1 MQSKILKLIAI
12 ISVFIIVSVFPVKV
26 FSSWVDDAD
35 NFLESAGNSI
45 TVDKDQLTSASDE
58 IYNTLT
64 SIGMIVA
71 VIVGMILGITYMMT
85 GAVDKAKV
93 KESIMPYL
101 LGCIVILKIGIVLVF
116 IVMFVFTNIYAF
128 SINDLNGEG
137 STTGNLK
144 ATGNKTIT
152 ILSVIGSLISVIV
165 LIVLVIKYM
174 LGSTEEKA
182 EYKKSMLPYVIG
194 AVSVFASSAIA
205 GAIYNIIPK

>member
-35 NFLESAGNSI
+35 NFLKSAVNSI

-101 LGCIVILKIGIVLVF
+101 LGCIVIFGAFGIW
-116 IVMFVFTNIYAF
+116 
-128 SINDLNGEG
+128 
-137 STTGNLK
+137 K
-144 ATGNKTIT
+144 
-152 ILSVIGSLISVIV
+152 
-165 LIVLVIKYM
+165 LVINVM
-174 LGSTEEKA
+174 NG
-182 EYKKSMLPYVIG
+182 VG
-194 AVSVFASSAIA
+194 
-205 GAIYNIIPK
+205 

>member
-35 NFLESAGNSI
+35 NFLKSAGNSI
-45 TVDKDQLTSASDE
+45 TVDKAQLTSASDE

-101 LGCIVILKIGIVLVF
+101 LGCIVIFGAFGIW
-116 IVMFVFTNIYAF
+116 
-128 SINDLNGEG
+128 
-137 STTGNLK
+137 K
-144 ATGNKTIT
+144 
-152 ILSVIGSLISVIV
+152 
-165 LIVLVIKYM
+165 LVINVM
-174 LGSTEEKA
+174 NG
-182 EYKKSMLPYVIG
+182 VG
-194 AVSVFASSAIA
+194 
-205 GAIYNIIPK
+205 

>member
-26 FSSWVDDAD
+26 FSSWGDDAD

-101 LGCIVILKIGIVLVF
+101 LGCIVIFGAFGIW
-116 IVMFVFTNIYAF
+116 
-128 SINDLNGEG
+128 
-137 STTGNLK
+137 K
-144 ATGNKTIT
+144 
-152 ILSVIGSLISVIV
+152 
-165 LIVLVIKYM
+165 LVINVM
-174 LGSTEEKA
+174 NG
-182 EYKKSMLPYVIG
+182 VG
-194 AVSVFASSAIA
+194 
-205 GAIYNIIPK
+205 

>member
-35 NFLESAGNSI
+35 NFLKSAGNSI
-45 TVDKDQLTSASDE
+45 TVDKDQLTSTSDE

-93 KESIMPYL
+93 KESIVPYL
-101 LGCIVILKIGIVLVF
+101 LGCIVIFGAFGIW
-116 IVMFVFTNIYAF
+116 
-128 SINDLNGEG
+128 
-137 STTGNLK
+137 K
-144 ATGNKTIT
+144 
-152 ILSVIGSLISVIV
+152 
-165 LIVLVIKYM
+165 LVINVM
-174 LGSTEEKA
+174 NG
-182 EYKKSMLPYVIG
+182 VG
-194 AVSVFASSAIA
+194 
-205 GAIYNIIPK
+205 

>member
-35 NFLESAGNSI
+35 NFLKSAGNSI

-93 KESIMPYL
+93 KESITPYL
-101 LGCIVILKIGIVLVF
+101 LGCIVIFGAFGIW
-116 IVMFVFTNIYAF
+116 
-128 SINDLNGEG
+128 
-137 STTGNLK
+137 K
-144 ATGNKTIT
+144 
-152 ILSVIGSLISVIV
+152 
-165 LIVLVIKYM
+165 LVINVM
-174 LGSTEEKA
+174 NG
-182 EYKKSMLPYVIG
+182 VG
-194 AVSVFASSAIA
+194 
-205 GAIYNIIPK
+205 

>member
-45 TVDKDQLTSASDE
+45 TVDKDQLTSASAE

-101 LGCIVILKIGIVLVF
+101 LGCIVIFGAFGIW
-116 IVMFVFTNIYAF
+116 
-128 SINDLNGEG
+128 
-137 STTGNLK
+137 K
-144 ATGNKTIT
+144 
-152 ILSVIGSLISVIV
+152 
-165 LIVLVIKYM
+165 LVINVM
-174 LGSTEEKA
+174 NG
-182 EYKKSMLPYVIG
+182 VG
-194 AVSVFASSAIA
+194 
-205 GAIYNIIPK
+205 

>member
-1 MQSKILKLIAI
+1 MQSKILKLIVI

-35 NFLESAGNSI
+35 NFLKSAGSGI

-71 VIVGMILGITYMMT
+71 GIVGMILGITYMMT

-101 LGCIVILKIGIVLVF
+101 LGCIVIFGAFGIW
-116 IVMFVFTNIYAF
+116 
-128 SINDLNGEG
+128 
-137 STTGNLK
+137 K
-144 ATGNKTIT
+144 
-152 ILSVIGSLISVIV
+152 
-165 LIVLVIKYM
+165 LVINVM
-174 LGSTEEKA
+174 NG
-182 EYKKSMLPYVIG
+182 VG
-194 AVSVFASSAIA
+194 
-205 GAIYNIIPK
+205 

>member
-35 NFLESAGNSI
+35 NFLKSAGNSI
-45 TVDKDQLTSASDE
+45 TVDKNQLTSASDE

-101 LGCIVILKIGIVLVF
+101 LGCIVIFGAFGIW
-116 IVMFVFTNIYAF
+116 
-128 SINDLNGEG
+128 
-137 STTGNLK
+137 K
-144 ATGNKTIT
+144 
-152 ILSVIGSLISVIV
+152 
-165 LIVLVIKYM
+165 LVINVM
-174 LGSTEEKA
+174 NG
-182 EYKKSMLPYVIG
+182 VG
-194 AVSVFASSAIA
+194 
-205 GAIYNIIPK
+205 

>member
-26 FSSWVDDAD
+26 FSSWVDD
-35 NFLESAGNSI
+35 AGNSI

-101 LGCIVILKIGIVLVF
+101 LGCIVIFGAFGIW
-116 IVMFVFTNIYAF
+116 
-128 SINDLNGEG
+128 
-137 STTGNLK
+137 K
-144 ATGNKTIT
+144 
-152 ILSVIGSLISVIV
+152 
-165 LIVLVIKYM
+165 LVINVM
-174 LGSTEEKA
+174 NG
-182 EYKKSMLPYVIG
+182 VG
-194 AVSVFASSAIA
+194 
-205 GAIYNIIPK
+205 

>member
-26 FSSWVDDAD
+26 FSSWVDGAD
-35 NFLESAGNSI
+35 NFLKSAGNSI

-101 LGCIVILKIGIVLVF
+101 LGCIVIFGAFGIW
-116 IVMFVFTNIYAF
+116 
-128 SINDLNGEG
+128 
-137 STTGNLK
+137 K
-144 ATGNKTIT
+144 
-152 ILSVIGSLISVIV
+152 
-165 LIVLVIKYM
+165 LVINVM
-174 LGSTEEKA
+174 NG
-182 EYKKSMLPYVIG
+182 VG
-194 AVSVFASSAIA
+194 
-205 GAIYNIIPK
+205 

>member
-101 LGCIVILKIGIVLVF
+101 LGCIVIFGAFGIW
-116 IVMFVFTNIYAF
+116 T
-128 SINDLNGEG
+128 
-137 STTGNLK
+137 
-144 ATGNKTIT
+144 
-152 ILSVIGSLISVIV
+152 
-165 LIVLVIKYM
+165 LVINVM
-174 LGSTEEKA
+174 NG
-182 EYKKSMLPYVIG
+182 VG
-194 AVSVFASSAIA
+194 
-205 GAIYNIIPK
+205 

>member
-12 ISVFIIVSVFPVKV
+12 MSVFIIVSVFPVKV

-101 LGCIVILKIGIVLVF
+101 LGCIVIFGAFGIW
-116 IVMFVFTNIYAF
+116 
-128 SINDLNGEG
+128 
-137 STTGNLK
+137 K
-144 ATGNKTIT
+144 
-152 ILSVIGSLISVIV
+152 
-165 LIVLVIKYM
+165 LVINVM
-174 LGSTEEKA
+174 NG
-182 EYKKSMLPYVIG
+182 VG
-194 AVSVFASSAIA
+194 
-205 GAIYNIIPK
+205 

>member
-1 MQSKILKLIAI
+1 MQSKILKLIVI

-35 NFLESAGNSI
+35 NFLKSAGSGI
-45 TVDKDQLTSASDE
+45 TVDKNQLTSASDE

-101 LGCIVILKIGIVLVF
+101 LGCIVIFGAFGIW
-116 IVMFVFTNIYAF
+116 
-128 SINDLNGEG
+128 
-137 STTGNLK
+137 K
-144 ATGNKTIT
+144 
-152 ILSVIGSLISVIV
+152 
-165 LIVLVIKYM
+165 LVINVM
-174 LGSTEEKA
+174 NG
-182 EYKKSMLPYVIG
+182 VG
-194 AVSVFASSAIA
+194 
-205 GAIYNIIPK
+205 

>member
-26 FSSWVDDAD
+26 FSSWVDAAD

-101 LGCIVILKIGIVLVF
+101 LGCIVIFGAFGIW
-116 IVMFVFTNIYAF
+116 
-128 SINDLNGEG
+128 
-137 STTGNLK
+137 K
-144 ATGNKTIT
+144 
-152 ILSVIGSLISVIV
+152 
-165 LIVLVIKYM
+165 LVINVM
-174 LGSTEEKA
+174 NG
-182 EYKKSMLPYVIG
+182 VG
-194 AVSVFASSAIA
+194 
-205 GAIYNIIPK
+205 

>member
-26 FSSWVDDAD
+26 FSSCVDDAD

-101 LGCIVILKIGIVLVF
+101 LGCIVIFGAFGIW
-116 IVMFVFTNIYAF
+116 
-128 SINDLNGEG
+128 
-137 STTGNLK
+137 K
-144 ATGNKTIT
+144 
-152 ILSVIGSLISVIV
+152 
-165 LIVLVIKYM
+165 LVINVM
-174 LGSTEEKA
+174 NG
-182 EYKKSMLPYVIG
+182 VG
-194 AVSVFASSAIA
+194 
-205 GAIYNIIPK
+205 

>member
-1 MQSKILKLIAI
+1 MQSKILKLIVI

-26 FSSWVDDAD
+26 FSSWADDAD
-35 NFLESAGNSI
+35 NFLKSAGNSI

-101 LGCIVILKIGIVLVF
+101 LGCIVIFGAFGIW
-116 IVMFVFTNIYAF
+116 
-128 SINDLNGEG
+128 
-137 STTGNLK
+137 K
-144 ATGNKTIT
+144 
-152 ILSVIGSLISVIV
+152 
-165 LIVLVIKYM
+165 LVINVM
-174 LGSTEEKA
+174 NG
-182 EYKKSMLPYVIG
+182 VG
-194 AVSVFASSAIA
+194 
-205 GAIYNIIPK
+205 

>member
-35 NFLESAGNSI
+35 DFLKSAGNSI

-101 LGCIVILKIGIVLVF
+101 LGCIVIFGAFGIW
-116 IVMFVFTNIYAF
+116 
-128 SINDLNGEG
+128 
-137 STTGNLK
+137 K
-144 ATGNKTIT
+144 
-152 ILSVIGSLISVIV
+152 
-165 LIVLVIKYM
+165 LVINVM
-174 LGSTEEKA
+174 NG
-182 EYKKSMLPYVIG
+182 VG
-194 AVSVFASSAIA
+194 
-205 GAIYNIIPK
+205 

>member
-35 NFLESAGNSI
+35 NFLKSAGNSI

-85 GAVDKAKV
+85 GAVDKANV

-101 LGCIVILKIGIVLVF
+101 LGCIVIFGAFGIW
-116 IVMFVFTNIYAF
+116 
-128 SINDLNGEG
+128 
-137 STTGNLK
+137 K
-144 ATGNKTIT
+144 
-152 ILSVIGSLISVIV
+152 
-165 LIVLVIKYM
+165 LVINVM
-174 LGSTEEKA
+174 NG
-182 EYKKSMLPYVIG
+182 VG
-194 AVSVFASSAIA
+194 
-205 GAIYNIIPK
+205 

>member
-101 LGCIVILKIGIVLVF
+101 WGCIVIFGAFGIW
-116 IVMFVFTNIYAF
+116 
-128 SINDLNGEG
+128 
-137 STTGNLK
+137 K
-144 ATGNKTIT
+144 
-152 ILSVIGSLISVIV
+152 
-165 LIVLVIKYM
+165 LVINVM
-174 LGSTEEKA
+174 NG
-182 EYKKSMLPYVIG
+182 VG
-194 AVSVFASSAIA
+194 
-205 GAIYNIIPK
+205 

>member
-85 GAVDKAKV
+85 GAVEGKT
-93 KESIMPYL
+93 I
-101 LGCIVILKIGIVLVF
+101 KI
-116 IVMFVFTNIYAF
+116 FTNH
-128 SINDLNGEG
+128 
-137 STTGNLK
+137 
-144 ATGNKTIT
+144 
-152 ILSVIGSLISVIV
+152 
-165 LIVLVIKYM
+165 
-174 LGSTEEKA
+174 
-182 EYKKSMLPYVIG
+182 
-194 AVSVFASSAIA
+194 
-205 GAIYNIIPK
+205 

>member
-26 FSSWVDDAD
+26 FSSWVDGAD

-101 LGCIVILKIGIVLVF
+101 LGCIVIFGAFGIW
-116 IVMFVFTNIYAF
+116 
-128 SINDLNGEG
+128 
-137 STTGNLK
+137 K
-144 ATGNKTIT
+144 
-152 ILSVIGSLISVIV
+152 
-165 LIVLVIKYM
+165 LVINVM
-174 LGSTEEKA
+174 NG
-182 EYKKSMLPYVIG
+182 VG
-194 AVSVFASSAIA
+194 
-205 GAIYNIIPK
+205 

>member
-35 NFLESAGNSI
+35 NFLKSAGNSI

-71 VIVGMILGITYMMT
+71 VIVGMILGITYMIT

-101 LGCIVILKIGIVLVF
+101 LGCIVIFGAFGIW
-116 IVMFVFTNIYAF
+116 
-128 SINDLNGEG
+128 
-137 STTGNLK
+137 K
-144 ATGNKTIT
+144 
-152 ILSVIGSLISVIV
+152 
-165 LIVLVIKYM
+165 LVINVM
-174 LGSTEEKA
+174 NG
-182 EYKKSMLPYVIG
+182 VG
-194 AVSVFASSAIA
+194 
-205 GAIYNIIPK
+205 

>member
-45 TVDKDQLTSASDE
+45 TVDKDQLTSVSDE

-101 LGCIVILKIGIVLVF
+101 LGCIVIFGAFGIW
-116 IVMFVFTNIYAF
+116 
-128 SINDLNGEG
+128 
-137 STTGNLK
+137 K
-144 ATGNKTIT
+144 
-152 ILSVIGSLISVIV
+152 
-165 LIVLVIKYM
+165 LVINVM
-174 LGSTEEKA
+174 NG
-182 EYKKSMLPYVIG
+182 VG
-194 AVSVFASSAIA
+194 
-205 GAIYNIIPK
+205 

>member
-1 MQSKILKLIAI
+1 MQSKILKLIVI

-35 NFLESAGNSI
+35 NFLKSAGSGI

-101 LGCIVILKIGIVLVF
+101 LGCIVIFGAFGIW
-116 IVMFVFTNIYAF
+116 
-128 SINDLNGEG
+128 
-137 STTGNLK
+137 K
-144 ATGNKTIT
+144 
-152 ILSVIGSLISVIV
+152 
-165 LIVLVIKYM
+165 LVINVM
-174 LGSTEEKA
+174 NG
-182 EYKKSMLPYVIG
+182 VG
-194 AVSVFASSAIA
+194 
-205 GAIYNIIPK
+205 

>member
-35 NFLESAGNSI
+35 NFWESAGNSI

-101 LGCIVILKIGIVLVF
+101 LGCIVIFGAFGIW
-116 IVMFVFTNIYAF
+116 
-128 SINDLNGEG
+128 
-137 STTGNLK
+137 K
-144 ATGNKTIT
+144 
-152 ILSVIGSLISVIV
+152 
-165 LIVLVIKYM
+165 LVINVM
-174 LGSTEEKA
+174 NG
-182 EYKKSMLPYVIG
+182 VG
-194 AVSVFASSAIA
+194 
-205 GAIYNIIPK
+205 

>member
-1 MQSKILKLIAI
+1 MQSKILKLIVI

-26 FSSWVDDAD
+26 FSSWADDAD
-35 NFLESAGNSI
+35 NFLKSAGSGI

-101 LGCIVILKIGIVLVF
+101 LGCIVIFGAFGIW
-116 IVMFVFTNIYAF
+116 
-128 SINDLNGEG
+128 
-137 STTGNLK
+137 K
-144 ATGNKTIT
+144 
-152 ILSVIGSLISVIV
+152 
-165 LIVLVIKYM
+165 LVINVM
-174 LGSTEEKA
+174 NG
-182 EYKKSMLPYVIG
+182 VG
-194 AVSVFASSAIA
+194 
-205 GAIYNIIPK
+205 

>member
-101 LGCIVILKIGIVLVF
+101 LGCIVIFGAYLIG
-116 IVMFVFTNIYAF
+116 
-128 SINDLNGEG
+128 
-137 STTGNLK
+137 K
-144 ATGNKTIT
+144 
-152 ILSVIGSLISVIV
+152 
-165 LIVLVIKYM
+165 LVINVM
-174 LGSTEEKA
+174 NG
-182 EYKKSMLPYVIG
+182 VG
-194 AVSVFASSAIA
+194 
-205 GAIYNIIPK
+205 

>member
-12 ISVFIIVSVFPVKV
+12 ISVFIIVSVVPVKV

-101 LGCIVILKIGIVLVF
+101 LGCIVIFGAFGIW
-116 IVMFVFTNIYAF
+116 
-128 SINDLNGEG
+128 
-137 STTGNLK
+137 K
-144 ATGNKTIT
+144 
-152 ILSVIGSLISVIV
+152 
-165 LIVLVIKYM
+165 LVINVM
-174 LGSTEEKA
+174 NG
-182 EYKKSMLPYVIG
+182 VG
-194 AVSVFASSAIA
+194 
-205 GAIYNIIPK
+205 